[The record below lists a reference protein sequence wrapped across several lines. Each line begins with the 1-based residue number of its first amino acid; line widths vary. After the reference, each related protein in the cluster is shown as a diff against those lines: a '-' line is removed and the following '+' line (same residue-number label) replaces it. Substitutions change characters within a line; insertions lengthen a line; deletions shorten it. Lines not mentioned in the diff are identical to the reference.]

1 MEDGNNSIFSS
12 PCVFSKFP
20 RLLHPEDMESQQV
33 MLWLLGAGVAHR
45 HLLLLQPE
53 YFSWFLQACRSPT
66 GARELQWCQRKHIW
80 PLKTWSNHIFENL
93 FPLMSVMMWHSY
105 SKAKLLIPSIGVC
118 GLIAEHAEVGQRCM
132 LFSDWRIQDFPLE
145 LTAGCFSFCHLQNV
159 KRTNYQFSFSWG

>member
-33 MLWLLGAGVAHR
+33 MLWLLGAGIAHR

-66 GARELQWCQRKHIW
+66 GARELQCCQRKHIW

-93 FPLMSVMMWHSY
+93 FPLMSVMMWHTY
-105 SKAKLLIPSIGVC
+105 SKAKLLIPSIGVWTDC
-118 GLIAEHAEVGQRCM
+118 WTRWSGTTLHAVLWLTDSGFPTRINSWLFLILPSSKCKTDKLSV
-132 LFSDWRIQDFPLE
+132 LF
-145 LTAGCFSFCHLQNV
+145 
-159 KRTNYQFSFSWG
+159 